1 MVHISSFM
9 PLVQA
14 EVPQSEYDLLRQ
26 RARSEGKTLKL
37 VIREA
42 LREHLMPDTVDPN
55 DPVFQMFP
63 LRKRRGAPHWDSRD
77 HDEILY
83 PTRR

>member
-1 MVHISSFM
+1 M

-26 RARSEGKTLKL
+26 RARTEGKSLKL

-42 LREHLMPDTVDPN
+42 LRAHLMPDTVDPN
-55 DPVFQMFP
+55 DPVFHMFP
-63 LRKRRGAPHWDSRD
+63 LRKRRGAQHWDSRD

-83 PTRR
+83 PTKR